1 MKIVHGADEWAEPLE
16 GAVVSVGNF
25 DGLHRGHQEILRTG
39 GELARKCGGQLVA
52 VTFEPHPLRVVAP
65 DRAPATLTPPQEK
78 LRCLAL
84 AGVDATLVLNS
95 EPELLSL
102 EPREFIER
110 IILPRFGPSHMVEG
124 RSFGFGRGRSGNVDT
139 LAQLGLDLGFE
150 TVVVP
155 PVQFDVDG
163 KQERISSSLVRRLI
177 AEGRIAAAIQ
187 CMGRRYSLFGT
198 VAHGRGRGREL
209 GFPTANLECGDQL
222 IPGEGVYAAIAVLE
236 GAPGTSYAA
245 AVSIGH
251 TPTFEDA
258 GLLVEAHLLDYG
270 GTLSGVAMRLEFLSW
285 VRKQRKF
292 EGPAQLAEQIER
304 DVKQIRSEIA
314 NLSKSDAPSA
324 ESESA

>member
-1 MKIVHGADEWAEPLE
+1 MKIVHGADQWAEPLK

-39 GELARKCGGQLVA
+39 RELARKCGGQLVA

-65 DRAPATLTPPQEK
+65 NRAPATLTPPEEK
-78 LRCLAL
+78 LRCLAS
-84 AGVDATLVLNS
+84 AGVDATLVLAS
-95 EPELLSL
+95 EPGLLGL
-102 EPREFIER
+102 EPRQFIER

-139 LAQLGLDLGFE
+139 LAQLGRDLGFE

-155 PVQFDVDG
+155 PVRFDVDG
-163 KQERISSSLVRRLI
+163 QEERISSSLIRRLI
-177 AEGRIAAAIQ
+177 AEGRIADAIQ
-187 CMGRRYSLFGT
+187 CMGRRYALFGT

-209 GFPTANLECGDQL
+209 GFPTANLQCGDQL
-222 IPGEGVYAAIAVLE
+222 VPGEGVYAAIAVLE
-236 GAPGTSYAA
+236 GAPGKSHAA

-258 GLLVEAHLLDYG
+258 GLLVEAHLLDFG
-270 GTLSGVAMRLEFLSW
+270 GTLSGVAMRLEFVSW
-285 VRKQRKF
+285 VREQRKF
-292 EGPAQLAEQIER
+292 SGPAQLGAQIER
-304 DVKQIRSEIA
+304 DVEQIRREIA
-314 NLSKSDAPSA
+314 NIGTGEGAPA